1 MKDILIV
8 TNSATA
14 NANNIIKFI
23 ATNASKNEGTAN
35 LTAKSTGG
43 YIDMSLSTA
52 GAYKITG
59 SNQADTLIGGI
70 GDDTI
75 VITSAGD
82 GDSDTIDGKT
92 GSDTLQLA
100 SGSNVFSD
108 NDKLKNVEIILAN
121 TGGSVANLNGQTEG
135 FTITGQG
142 GIDIITGGSGADI
155 ITDGSGN
162 VNDTITGGAGNDIIT
177 IAAGTD
183 IVKDLGGASGTDE
196 DVVVI
201 KANASLDAIDI
212 IGFTATSDTKN
223 NSTSATNAT
232 LTAKDA
238 NDVTIDVS
246 KATEHLER
254 LN

>member
-1 MKDILIV
+1 MD
-8 TNSATA
+8 
-14 NANNIIKFI
+14 
-23 ATNASKNEGTAN
+23 
-35 LTAKSTGG
+35 GG
-43 YIDMSLSTA
+43 S
-52 GAYKITG
+52 
-59 SNQADTLIGGI
+59 
-70 GDDTI
+70 
-75 VITSAGD
+75 
-82 GDSDTIDGKT
+82 

-100 SGSNVFSD
+100 AGSNIFSD
-108 NDKLKNVEIILAN
+108 NEKLKNIETIEAN
-121 TGGSVANLNGQTEG
+121 TSGSFANLNGQTEN

-142 GIDIITGGSGADI
+142 GIDIITGGSGADT

-223 NSTSATNAT
+223 DSTDANNAK
-232 LTAKDA
+232 LTAKDGGTRCY
-238 NDVTIDVS
+238 N
-246 KATEHLER
+246 
-254 LN
+254 